1 MIGVIKMRKKLL
13 NIKPIKNLQDT
24 LVGRSFILFLITM
37 LICAMIFMLHSVA
50 NAGEKK
56 KGYSTLPGWSA
67 GYRYLFDLDN
77 NDDDKLRLF
86 GKYKQRS
93 GNIIKFG
100 IDIKHRNSVKN
111 GAIFI
116 EQEFKF

>member
-1 MIGVIKMRKKLL
+1 MRKKLL
-13 NIKPIKNLQDT
+13 NIKPIKNLNDT

-37 LICAMIFMLHSVA
+37 LICAMIFMLRSVA
-50 NAGEKK
+50 NAEEKK

-67 GYRYLFDLDN
+67 GYRYLFDLDDN
-77 NDDDKLRLF
+77 DNDDDKLRLF

-93 GNIIKFG
+93 GNVIKFG
-100 IDIKHRNSVKN
+100 IDIKHNRNSVKN

>member
-13 NIKPIKNLQDT
+13 NIKPIKNLNDT

-50 NAGEKK
+50 NAEEKK
-56 KGYSTLPGWSA
+56 NGYSTLPGWSV
-67 GYRYLFDLDN
+67 GYRYFFDLDD

-86 GKYKQRS
+86 GKYKQRT
-93 GNIIKFG
+93 GNVIKFG
-100 IDIKHRNSVKN
+100 IDIKHDRNSVDG

-116 EQEFKF
+116 EQEF

>member
-1 MIGVIKMRKKLL
+1 MRKKLL

-37 LICAMIFMLHSVA
+37 LICVMIFMLRSVA
-50 NAGEKK
+50 NAEEKK

-93 GNIIKFG
+93 GNLIKFG